1 MHTLCRGYKV
11 LIFLLVMFQHLL
23 IPPYGMPI
31 PYPGLLPPWGVHT
44 HPNMTTVILVTYIS
58 TPLLLINIVKF
69 MNLSSKLVTIY
80 SVDSKPT
87 TCQCRVGRE
96 GPLWK

>member
-1 MHTLCRGYKV
+1 MYTLCTGYKFF
-11 LIFLLVMFQHLL
+11 IFLLVMFQHLL
-23 IPPYGMPI
+23 IPLYGTPI
-31 PYPGLLPPWGVHT
+31 PYLSLLPPWGVYI

-58 TPLLLINIVKF
+58 TPLLLINIMKF
-69 MNLSSKLVTIY
+69 MNLSSKFVTIS

-96 GPLWK
+96 GPL

>member
-1 MHTLCRGYKV
+1 
-11 LIFLLVMFQHLL
+11 MFQHLM
-23 IPPYGMPI
+23 IPLYGMPI

-44 HPNMTTVILVTYIS
+44 HSNMNTVILVTYIS

-80 SVDSKPT
+80 SVDSKSIT
-87 TCQCRVGRE
+87 SQCRVGRE